1 MQGLTLA
8 PHGESN
14 MSKQSVFNES
24 TKSKFVR
31 SIKVWMSVLALFSAL
46 GGFMS
51 NRTELAEAY
60 ERVTCGKACPSL
72 AAEELRL
79 NVIKAY
85 LHHRLSTTKTAS
97 DGGGQK
103 LFLLPVQLDAQ
114 SLAQGVRDETLVET
128 LTTNTLLLSTHQ
140 EIDALDTN
148 VFKTHPSIAWY
159 SLQHRE
165 ATVIPIQSIQPIRLQ
180 DVDPSLE
187 PHVAAARR
195 IGRWERLR
203 GYGEHFFQV
212 TEYWGLNL
220 SCCDG
225 QGDRRGLSPAW
236 FKKNSL
242 QNIQSTRPWIFA
254 VSDRGAIL
262 LWEGMGESPGLT
274 YILLAAQPYRLL
286 PHQQLPLKERREQG
300 ARGQVLQ

>member
-1 MQGLTLA
+1 MSRQ
-8 PHGESN
+8 PISN
-14 MSKQSVFNES
+14 KA

-31 SIKVWMSVLALFSAL
+31 PMTAWVSILTLCLALGAFL
-46 GGFMS
+46 S

-72 AAEELRL
+72 TADELRFK
-79 NVIKAY
+79 VIKAY

-114 SLAQGVRDETLVET
+114 SLAQGVKDETLLKT
-128 LTTNTLLLSTHQ
+128 LITNTLLLDTHQ
-140 EIDALDTN
+140 KIDGLDTK

-187 PHVAAARR
+187 PHVAAARH

-212 TEYWGLNL
+212 TEHWGLDL

-225 QGDRRGLSPAW
+225 LGDSGGVNLYRR
-236 FKKNSL
+236 KKYSVDF
-242 QNIQSTRPWIFA
+242 IQSNRPWIFA
-254 VSDRGAIL
+254 VSERGAIL

-274 YILLAAQPYRLL
+274 YILL
-286 PHQQLPLKERREQG
+286 
-300 ARGQVLQ
+300 

>member
-1 MQGLTLA
+1 MRKQLI
-8 PHGESN
+8 SN
-14 MSKQSVFNES
+14 KAA
-24 TKSKFVR
+24 KSKFVR
-31 SIKVWMSVLALFSAL
+31 PMTTWMSILVLCLALGAFL
-46 GGFMS
+46 S

-60 ERVTCGKACPSL
+60 EKVTCCKACPSL
-72 AAEELRL
+72 TAEELRL

-114 SLAQGVRDETLVET
+114 TLAQGLQDETLLKT
-128 LTTNTLLLSTHQ
+128 LTTNTLLLDTHQ
-140 EIDALDTN
+140 KIDALDTN

-159 SLQHRE
+159 SLQHRK

-180 DVDPSLE
+180 DVDPIVKPYE
-187 PHVAAARR
+187 AVARH

-212 TEYWGLNL
+212 TEHWGLDM

-225 QGDRRGLSPAW
+225 LGDSGGTSLYRR
-236 FKKNSL
+236 KKYSVDF
-242 QNIQSTRPWIFA
+242 IQSNRPWIFA

-262 LWEGMGESPGLT
+262 LWEDDLGADTGLN
-274 YILLAAQPYRLL
+274 YILSATEPYRLL
-286 PHQQLPLKERREQG
+286 PHQQLPFKEHS
-300 ARGQVLQ
+300 